1 MKLFWLATGAAV
13 GYVFGTKAGR
23 ERYEQIMA
31 AGREW
36 ANKPAVADAVDK
48 VQGLANQGKDTLVEK
63 LSATTDAVTAKLSSQ
78 SQPDSV
84 PAAVTTRP
92 TAVKATPT
100 PAG

>member
-1 MKLFWLATGAAV
+1 MKLFWVAAGAAV

-31 AGREW
+31 TGREW

-48 VQGLANQGKDTLVEK
+48 VQGLAGQGKDALAGK
-63 LSATTDAVTAKLSSQ
+63 LSGATDAVTAKLSSLADTG
-78 SQPDSV
+78 PD
-84 PAAVTTRP
+84 AVTTRP
-92 TAVKATPT
+92 TPVKATPA

>member
-48 VQGLANQGKDTLVEK
+48 VQGLANQGMTRFEK